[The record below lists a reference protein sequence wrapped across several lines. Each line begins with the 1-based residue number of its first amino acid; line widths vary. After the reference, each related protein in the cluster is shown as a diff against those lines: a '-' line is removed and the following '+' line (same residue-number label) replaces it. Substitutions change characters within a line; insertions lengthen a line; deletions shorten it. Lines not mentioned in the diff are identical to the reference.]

1 MNDALVIDRG
11 IVSTP
16 FASNAI
22 DRTLKTSIDT
32 TLSPLS
38 RAGEEVSQSE
48 KLVKPKVKRIVKR
61 KLTNRSKRPPTDG
74 WRLNDT
80 EFNKLHAVY
89 KFTVEGCCDTL
100 GLNGHMKLP
109 FYSEQN
115 SLLNHDVSR

>member
-1 MNDALVIDRG
+1 MKDALVIERE
-11 IVSTP
+11 IVPPSL
-16 FASNAI
+16 ASVAI

-32 TLSPLS
+32 TLSPLL
-38 RAGEEVSQSE
+38 RTGEEVSHSE

-61 KLTNRSKRPPTDG
+61 RLTNRSKRPPTDG

-80 EFNKLHAVY
+80 EFNELHAVY

-109 FYSEQN
+109 F
-115 SLLNHDVSR
+115 